1 MFDEDLRQRAGRVL
15 RGERRTVDLDRIY
28 LGLRSRSRS
37 HHGFREIGDFVAH
50 RDTRDKGMLSQTTR
64 DVFTSFDVWSLGLRE
79 KRPSLADIE
88 RASAANLR
96 LATDEQLKQGCGCG
110 RATAKKR
117 LAAAL
122 ERASQGG
129 FLTAAEA
136 RVLEYLGNRFIWK
149 PAFTGDQLFDDFAA
163 VLVLNQIVEAADR
176 PALQSLRTF
185 VVLHALTV
193 MHGSSLVLESGGQAR
208 LFGGYANKNRWLEVK
223 VELTMPDFPK
233 PVWAPISMFYAEIQ
247 PEDHC
252 DPSLILEEDPVF
264 IDHWNFPLEVG
275 SDGRLTLVSSW
286 VWGPQEGTKMGKISL
301 G

>member
-1 MFDEDLRQRAGRVL
+1 MFDEDLRQRVGRLL
-15 RGERRTVDLDRIY
+15 RGERRTVDLDRLY
-28 LGLRSRSRS
+28 LGLRSRSRT
-37 HHGFREIGDFVAH
+37 HHTFREVGDFVAH
-50 RDTRDKGMLSQTTR
+50 RDTRDKGLLSQTTR
-64 DVFTSFDVWSLGLRE
+64 DVFTSFDVWSLGLRG
-79 KRPSLADIE
+79 KQPSLADIE

-110 RATAKKR
+110 RATARKR

-122 ERASQGG
+122 EKAGQGH
-129 FLTAAEA
+129 FLTAAET
-136 RVLEYLGNRFIWK
+136 RVLQYLGNHFIWK
-149 PAFTGDQLFDDFAA
+149 PAFTGEQLFDDFAA
-163 VLVLNQIVEAADR
+163 VLVLNQLVDAHDR
-176 PALQSLRTF
+176 AALQSLKAF

-193 MHGSSLVLESGGQAR
+193 MHGSSLVLESGSQAR
-208 LFGGYANKNRWLEVK
+208 LLGGYANKDRWLEVK

-275 SDGRLTLVSSW
+275 SNGRLTRVLS
-286 VWGPQEGTKMGKISL
+286 
-301 G
+301 